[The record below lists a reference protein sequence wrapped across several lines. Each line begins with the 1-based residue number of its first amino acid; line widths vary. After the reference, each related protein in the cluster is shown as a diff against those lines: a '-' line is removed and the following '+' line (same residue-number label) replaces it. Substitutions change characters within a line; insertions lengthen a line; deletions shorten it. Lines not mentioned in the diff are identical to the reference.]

1 MLMSVKERV
10 LKSVFSHRMRAIDRW
25 RDDPVQVQRDTLRSI
40 LRSARSTEFAIR
52 HGLAADCSEE
62 EFRRRV
68 CPTDYDSYGYYID
81 RMMSGAEMVA
91 CRGRV
96 EMFARSSGTTSSRS
110 KYIPLT
116 RRAQWSCHLR
126 GMADSVTLYL
136 ARNPSSRIFRGRTL
150 TLGGSCAREN
160 GYMVGDLSGLLL
172 HNTRYASP
180 LRRPSMRTAL
190 TADFDEKC
198 EAIVGECVGCD
209 IRAFAGVPSWN
220 LALMRRVLE
229 RTGKADICQ
238 VWPGMELFL
247 HGGVSFAPYRKAFE
261 ELIPSPEMHYMETY
275 NASEGFFAIADDGGR
290 DDMLLMMDYGIYY
303 EFRHGDEIVPLE
315 AVAVGEDYAPVI
327 TTRSGLWRYEIGDVV
342 RVTSVRPYRV
352 KVVGRTRQYINVFGE
367 EVVAENAERALMEAC
382 RECDCRVEEYSVA
395 PRYMTISQRGAHEWY
410 VEFGRRPADMARF
423 AAALDDALRRINSDY
438 DAKRRSTLSEA
449 VIVEIP
455 RGGFERWLRG
465 CGRNKVPRLSNDRRV
480 AESLGEYV

>member
-10 LKSVFSHRMRAIDRW
+10 LKSLFSHRLRAIDGW
-25 RDDPVQVQRDTLRSI
+25 RDDPRRVQRDTLRAI
-40 LRSARSTEFAIR
+40 LRGARSTEFALR

-68 CPTDYDSYGYYID
+68 EPSDYESFGYYID

-91 CRGRV
+91 CSGRV
-96 EMFARSSGTTSSRS
+96 KMFARSSGTTSSRS

-126 GMADSVTLYL
+126 GMADVVTLYL
-136 ARNPSSRIFRGRTL
+136 AANPSSRMFRGRTL
-150 TLGGSCAREN
+150 TLGGSCAAEN

-172 HNTRYASP
+172 HNTRYAAP

-190 TADFDEKC
+190 TEDFDRKC

-229 RTGKADICQ
+229 RTGKSDICQ
-238 VWPGMELFL
+238 VWPGMELFM
-247 HGGVSFAPYRKAFE
+247 HGGVSFAPYRRAFE
-261 ELIPSPEMHYMETY
+261 ELIPSPDMHYVETY
-275 NASEGFFAIADDGGR
+275 NASEGFFAIADDCRR

-303 EFRHGDEIVPLE
+303 ELSRGGEVLPLE
-315 AVAVGEDYAPVI
+315 AAVEGEDYALVI
-327 TTRSGLWRYEIGDVV
+327 TTLSGLWRYEIGDVV

-382 RECDCRVEEYSVA
+382 RECGCRVEEYSVA

-410 VEFGRRPADMARF
+410 VEFGRRPDDMARF
-423 AAALDDALRRINSDY
+423 AAVLDEALRCINSDY
-438 DAKRRSTLSEA
+438 DAKRRSALSGAE
-449 VIVEIP
+449 VVEVP
-455 RGGFERWLRG
+455 RGGFERWLKG

-480 AESLGEYV
+480 AESLGEYI